1 MRRLARPANASR
13 IATPQDYL
21 DVEFF
26 HLTLGL
32 VLAVTATGAVFPR
45 AVRRRERLPL
55 HSI

>member
-1 MRRLARPANASR
+1 M
-13 IATPQDYL
+13 QDYL

-55 HSI
+55 HSIQKGRTT

>member
-1 MRRLARPANASR
+1 MNDRQAL
-13 IATPQDYL
+13 IMQDYL

-55 HSI
+55 HSIQKGRTT